1 MENPANRENTG
12 RNPDGTFIAGV
23 SGNPSGRPKGTL
35 KEYVSRKF
43 REMSD
48 EEKEQWLAEHKI
60 AGEVQWK
67 MGEGN
72 PTSELTGKDGK
83 DLIPE
88 DSPRIKE
95 LTEKLNAGDDIV
107 SNIVVIDYYSAT
119 FINFIDSS
127 LSRNPVKKTYLEYE
141 KNFRQ
146 IACDVD
152 VDIRTL
158 DIIMHR

>member
-95 LTEKLNAGDDIV
+95 LTEKLNATLHGSGSGP
-107 SNIVVIDYYSAT
+107 SNGEVTSPLGTEAPT
-119 FINFIDSS
+119 
-127 LSRNPVKKTYLEYE
+127 KE
-141 KNFRQ
+141 
-146 IACDVD
+146 
-152 VDIRTL
+152 
-158 DIIMHR
+158 